1 MPAWRQ
7 VEVALTILKL
17 TETDRQTG
25 RQAGRQ
31 AQVSIGR
38 PAPPKITIIYSDE
51 EEAEVS
57 GLIYL

>member
-1 MPAWRQ
+1 M
-7 VEVALTILKL
+7 TILKL